1 MELGDHGC
9 VRNPRLK
16 VSAAAAGS
24 RMADRDECEEG
35 ILLIS
40 CSYIPIVRTRATF
53 LYFRVSKS
61 FALRLT

>member
-16 VSAAAAGS
+16 VAAAAAGS